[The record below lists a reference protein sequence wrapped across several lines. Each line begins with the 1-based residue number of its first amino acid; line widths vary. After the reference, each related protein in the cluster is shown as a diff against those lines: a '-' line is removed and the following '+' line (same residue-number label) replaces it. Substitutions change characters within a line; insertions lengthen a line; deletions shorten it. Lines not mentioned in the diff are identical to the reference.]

1 MDALGG
7 LKGGFGRQVLGVRF
21 WASFGGVIKRVG

>member
-21 WASFGGVIKRVG
+21 WASGFGRRLGE